1 MFYIGVVG
9 NLLWSG
15 IFLTFIALKC
25 YVNEVTANESQLG
38 HHLTRLFFVSN
49 EKLQVQAKSFYLSLC
64 YEKYSHWPLA
74 LFQFDR
80 KLLFSVSKFI
90 FFFLLIKIHSSSIL
104 IVTSGDR
111 LIHCRFDTI

>member
-64 YEKYSHWPLA
+64 YETYSHWPLA

-90 FFFLLIKIHSSSIL
+90 FFLLIKIHSSFIL
-104 IVTSGDR
+104 IVIGGDR
-111 LIHCRFDTI
+111 LIHRRFNTI